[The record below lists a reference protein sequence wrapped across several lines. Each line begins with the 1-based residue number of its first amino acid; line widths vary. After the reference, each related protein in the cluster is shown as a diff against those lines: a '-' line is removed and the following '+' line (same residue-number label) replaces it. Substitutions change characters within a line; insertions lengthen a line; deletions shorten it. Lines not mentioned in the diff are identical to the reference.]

1 MVWRRIWFLCSL
13 QFLITNSSW
22 TEKLDHGS
30 ISGFPSYDEANK
42 LLEQFLQQHPNELTK
57 QQIGKSF
64 ESRPIYAYILGTRDG
79 RQQHPP
85 QVLLT
90 ALTHAREPAG
100 LTVLIYFLGHLLDQ
114 FQQGDAQA

>member
-42 LLEQFLQQHPNELTK
+42 LLEQFL
-57 QQIGKSF
+57 IGKSF